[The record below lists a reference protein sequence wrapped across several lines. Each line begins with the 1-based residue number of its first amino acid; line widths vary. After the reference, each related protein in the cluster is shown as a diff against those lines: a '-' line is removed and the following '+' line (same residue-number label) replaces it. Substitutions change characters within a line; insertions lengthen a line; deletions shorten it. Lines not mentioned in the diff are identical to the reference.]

1 VIYMGILGKI
11 LEFLGTK
18 CGRPASPWALFDS
31 VFSHCILLIERSMSI
46 LWNGKIPRKRGVLSL
61 YIPQPISFSLT
72 YLPKLL
78 FILSLA
84 MDPFN
89 ALSTAAA
96 ARKNPPLKEAS
107 PTKVMSCA
115 LIISADLQKYLHAAN

>member
-1 VIYMGILGKI
+1 
-11 LEFLGTK
+11 
-18 CGRPASPWALFDS
+18 
-31 VFSHCILLIERSMSI
+31 MSI
-46 LWNGKIPRKRGVLSL
+46 LWNGKLPRKRGVLSL

-89 ALSTAAA
+89 ALSTATA